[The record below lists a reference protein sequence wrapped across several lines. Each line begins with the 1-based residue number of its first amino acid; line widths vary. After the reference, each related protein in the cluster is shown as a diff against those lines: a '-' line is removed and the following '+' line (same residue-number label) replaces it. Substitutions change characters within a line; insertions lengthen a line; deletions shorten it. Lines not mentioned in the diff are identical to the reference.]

1 MTTKYNVG
9 DTIFIPYR
17 ISSIRINE
25 EGVSYII
32 NVDSTRVDDK
42 LTYFLDKQ
50 ASISEQDIEKLFEKH
65 GGIKECSVK

>member
-32 NVDSTRVDDK
+32 NVDPTRVDEQ
-42 LTYFLDKQ
+42 LIYFLDKS
-50 ASISEQDIEKLFEKH
+50 ASISEQNIEKLIERGFK
-65 GGIKECSVK
+65 